1 MIRSNAVPIKSEQ
14 LLQQL
19 RGLKFIVDGSRDVL
33 NQNLVLKEF
42 LAFKIDIAN
51 NLIEELQ
58 LWEKLGTVS
67 KCNSVF
73 DDALFFLEQAWVLM
87 DRMLDEQCEEA
98 WLNFQR
104 ELRFANYASINHKYV
119 LGNNIKACPISVAG

>member
-1 MIRSNAVPIKSEQ
+1 MIHDNAIPIKSEQ

-33 NQNLVLKEF
+33 NKNLTSKEF

-58 LWEKLGTVS
+58 LWENLGNAS

-73 DDALFFLEQAWVLM
+73 DDARFFVEQAWGLM
-87 DRMLDEQCEEA
+87 NRMLDEQCEEA
-98 WLNFQR
+98 WLEFQR
-104 ELRFANYASINHKYV
+104 ELRFANHACLNHKYV
-119 LGNNIKACPISVAG
+119 LSCNNKDCPISVAG